1 MVFNSYNM
9 THNTT
14 LNPQFEDTIVTATL
28 LIYYKDATKKDVQ
41 FVTMSV
47 FFFLVHSLIFL

>member
-1 MVFNSYNM
+1 MVFNSYM

-28 LIYYKDATKKDVQ
+28 LIYYKDAIKKNMQLVR
-41 FVTMSV
+41 MSV
-47 FFFLVHSLIFL
+47 FFFLVHSLIFR